1 MSVRPSHAQ
10 PGPQAYLGG
19 YGRAGL
25 RHLRQDPS
33 SGELQELQGMEVAG
47 EPSWLCA
54 SPDGRLLYSANE
66 GSSTLTV
73 YERGAQGRLQ
83 PLQELASGGRGPVHI
98 SLHAGMALVA
108 HYGSGQLAC
117 WRLGE
122 QGLLDGAPR
131 VLDTAQGPGPS
142 HAHMA
147 ACDPQGRFL
156 LVSDLGQ
163 DALLCWRFEPGLGPQ
178 GRAQVWRTPAGSG
191 PRHFQFHASL
201 PGQLYLLNE
210 TASSLSWL
218 ELEPH
223 SGGLSHKLT
232 LSSLPKGYSQT
243 SYASDLRLSP
253 SGRHLYALNR
263 LHDSI
268 AIFELNAE
276 GRPRLLGHEPTRGSY
291 PRSACFGPD
300 GRWFYTCNQRGD
312 SLSRFWVRSDGG
324 LHYAGQQA
332 MPSPAMLL
340 FVG

>member
-1 MSVRPSHAQ
+1 MNL
-10 PGPQAYLGG
+10 AYLGG
-19 YGRAGL
+19 YGSAGL
-25 RHLRQDPS
+25 AVLRQDPS
-33 SGELQELQGMEVAG
+33 SGALQELQRLQEPG

-54 SPDGRLLYSANE
+54 SADGRLLYSANE
-66 GSSTLTV
+66 GDSTLSV
-73 YERGAQGRLQ
+73 YERGPQGRLQ
-83 PLQELASGGRGPVHI
+83 RLQQVASGGQGPVHI
-98 SLHAGMALVA
+98 SLQGAWAVVA
-108 HYGSGQLAC
+108 HYGSGGLAC
-117 WRLGE
+117 WRLDG
-122 QGLLDGAPR
+122 QGLLAGPPR
-131 VLDTAQGPGPS
+131 IVGTALAPGPS

-147 ACDPQGRFL
+147 GCDPGQGYL
-156 LVSDLGQ
+156 LASDLAQ
-163 DALLCWRFEPGLGPQ
+163 DVLLSWRFELGLGPADQ
-178 GRAQVWRTPAGSG
+178 PQVWRAPKGAG
-191 PRHFQFHASL
+191 PRHFQFHPGL
-201 PGQLYLLNE
+201 PGQLYLLHE

-218 ELEPH
+218 QLDVRRGALEH
-223 SGGLSHKLT
+223 QLT
-232 LSSLPKGYSQT
+232 LSSLPAGHTET

-312 SLSRFWVRSDGG
+312 SLSRFWVRADGG

>member
-73 YERGAQGRLQ
+73 YERGDQGRLQ

-131 VLDTAQGPGPS
+131 VLDTAQWPGPS